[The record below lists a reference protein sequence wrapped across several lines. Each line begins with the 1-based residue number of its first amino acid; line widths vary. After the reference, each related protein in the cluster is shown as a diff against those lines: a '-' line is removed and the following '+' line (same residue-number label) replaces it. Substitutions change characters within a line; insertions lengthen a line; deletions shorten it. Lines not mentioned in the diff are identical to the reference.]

1 MASWRHTLLALAVLA
16 LGALLSGC
24 TLGVSEAQPDPI
36 DHNVVPRNQSFMTD
50 PTPLNVPVG
59 HGNDFDGLNT
69 IGSPG
74 NGLR

>member
-1 MASWRHTLLALAVLA
+1 MAPLHRALLALAALT
-16 LGALLSGC
+16 LGAVFSGC
-24 TLGVSEAQPDPI
+24 TVGVSEAQPYPI
-36 DHNVVPRNQSFMTD
+36 DHNVVPWDQNFMTD
-50 PTPLNVPVG
+50 PAPFNVPVS